1 VGVPI
6 WEIDIPV
13 AALVGGCLLGALTP
27 SPAAALKVAGPA
39 DLVRGFLYRLAFAGL
54 AATLVCEVATGRGA
68 LAWLEL
74 ETGVGMVSEVEAFSL
89 FMGLLF
95 LVGGGG
101 GGDGGGGGGGSSSS
115 GDGDRMA

>member
-1 VGVPI
+1 
-6 WEIDIPV
+6 
-13 AALVGGCLLGALTP
+13 VGGCLLGAQSP